1 MEEANVAMPA
11 ILCDGGIECLLGR
24 VTSETL
30 KTQNA
35 FNKNHVKLKTV
46 LPSVLFHK
54 AACGGKDPQQDR
66 LPAHPCVSE

>member
-1 MEEANVAMPA
+1 MEEAKVAMPA
-11 ILCDGGIECLLGR
+11 ILCDGGIEYLLGR

-54 AACGGKDPQQDR
+54 AACGGKDPQQDA